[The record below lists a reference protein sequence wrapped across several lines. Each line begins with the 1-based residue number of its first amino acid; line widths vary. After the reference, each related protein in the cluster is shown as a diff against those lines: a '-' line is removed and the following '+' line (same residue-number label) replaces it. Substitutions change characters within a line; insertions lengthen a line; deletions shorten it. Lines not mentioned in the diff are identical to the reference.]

1 MEVLMPYVIHV
12 DINETSS
19 RDLMRIEKLV
29 AEDHELEQQR
39 KRALERI
46 AAALEV
52 VTRYLRDAKKI

>member
-1 MEVLMPYVIHV
+1 MPYVIHV
-12 DINETSS
+12 DINATPS

-52 VTRYLRDAKKI
+52 ITRSLRDAGKL

>member
-1 MEVLMPYVIHV
+1 MPYVIHV

>member
-1 MEVLMPYVIHV
+1 MPYVINV
-12 DINETSS
+12 DINATSS
-19 RDLMRIEKLV
+19 RDLMRIEKLIS
-29 AEDHELEQQR
+29 EDHELEQQR